1 MQIPTSAGML
11 ANSVLPV
18 TPTQGGLVT
27 RVAETAGSA
36 RFAPVEAVTSVSLS
50 RAVPEQRAQPST
62 APENSGR
69 PDISP
74 AQAQANKGESA
85 GAEQNSQA
93 NDASATQAKAGNRS
107 ERSDA
112 DNESKQQ
119 ERIQEQQQKQ
129 DLELIRTLSQ
139 REAEVHAHENAHSA
153 VGGQYAGSASYT
165 YQRGPDGVNYAV
177 GGEVSIDVSAIPG
190 DPAATLQK
198 MQLVQRAALAPAEPS
213 AQDRKVA
220 ALAAQQA
227 NQARAELATQQ
238 GDNGSQQDSSDAVL
252 ADDQQKRSGITQN
265 VSQSTSQASQQDS
278 AIESQADS
286 NQTGFQVA
294 NERIAKINEILVSI
308 SQSDTRNASGQLLD
322 AVV

>member
-1 MQIPTSAGML
+1 MQIPTSSGML

-27 RVAETAGSA
+27 RVAETAGSTS
-36 RFAPVEAVTSVSLS
+36 FAPVEAVTSVSLS

-93 NDASATQAKAGNRS
+93 NDASAAQAKAGNRS
-107 ERSDA
+107 EGA

-177 GGEVSIDVSAIPG
+177 GGEVSIDVSVIPG

-227 NQARAELATQQ
+227 NQARAELATQ

>member
-1 MQIPTSAGML
+1 MQIPTSSGML

-27 RVAETAGSA
+27 RVAETAGSTS
-36 RFAPVEAVTSVSLS
+36 FAPVEAVTSVSLS

-93 NDASATQAKAGNRS
+93 NDASAAQAKAGNRS
-107 ERSDA
+107 EGA

-177 GGEVSIDVSAIPG
+177 GGEVSIDVSVIPG
-190 DPAATLQK
+190 DPVATLQK

-227 NQARAELATQQ
+227 NQARAELATQ

>member
-27 RVAETAGSA
+27 RVAETAGSTS
-36 RFAPVEAVTSVSLS
+36 FAPVEAVTSVTLS

-74 AQAQANKGESA
+74 TQAQANKGEST

-93 NDASATQAKAGNRS
+93 DDASATQAKAGNRS

-139 REAEVHAHENAHSA
+139 RESEVHAHENAHSA

-177 GGEVSIDVSAIPG
+177 GGEVSIDASVIPG

-198 MQLVQRAALAPAEPS
+198 MQLIQRAALAPAEPS

-227 NQARAELATQQ
+227 NQARAELATQ
-238 GDNGSQQDSSDAVL
+238 GDNEAQQDGSDTVL
-252 ADDQQKRSGITQN
+252 ASDQLERSGITQN
-265 VSQSTSQASQQDS
+265 VFQSTPQATQQDS
-278 AIESQADS
+278 ATELPADS
-286 NQTGFQVA
+286 SKAGFQVA
-294 NERIAKINEILVSI
+294 NERIARINEILVSI
-308 SQSDTRNASGQLLD
+308 SQSDTSKASGQLLD

>member
-1 MQIPTSAGML
+1 MQIPTSSGML

-27 RVAETAGSA
+27 RVAETAGSTS
-36 RFAPVEAVTSVSLS
+36 FAPVEAVTSVSLS

-93 NDASATQAKAGNRS
+93 NDASAAQAKAGNRS
-107 ERSDA
+107 EGA

-177 GGEVSIDVSAIPG
+177 GGEVSIDVSVIPG

-227 NQARAELATQQ
+227 NQARAELATQ

-286 NQTGFQVA
+286 SKTGFQVA

>member
-27 RVAETAGSA
+27 RVAETAGSTS
-36 RFAPVEAVTSVSLS
+36 FAPVEAVTSVSLS

-74 AQAQANKGESA
+74 TQAQANKGESA

-93 NDASATQAKAGNRS
+93 NDASAAQAKAGNRS
-107 ERSDA
+107 EGA

-177 GGEVSIDVSAIPG
+177 GGEVSIDVSVIPG

-227 NQARAELATQQ
+227 NQARAELATQS
-238 GDNGSQQDSSDAVL
+238 DNGSQQDSSEAVL
-252 ADDQQKRSGITQN
+252 AGDQQERSGITQN

-286 NQTGFQVA
+286 SKTGFQVA

>member
-1 MQIPTSAGML
+1 MQIPTSSGML

-27 RVAETAGSA
+27 RVAETAGSTS
-36 RFAPVEAVTSVSLS
+36 FAPVEAVTSVSLS

-74 AQAQANKGESA
+74 TQAQANKGESA

-93 NDASATQAKAGNRS
+93 NDASAAQAKAGNRS
-107 ERSDA
+107 EGA

-177 GGEVSIDVSAIPG
+177 GGEVSIDVSVIPG

-227 NQARAELATQQ
+227 NQARAELATQS
-238 GDNGSQQDSSDAVL
+238 DNGSQQDSSEAVL
-252 ADDQQKRSGITQN
+252 AGDQQERSGITQN

-286 NQTGFQVA
+286 SKTGFQVA

-308 SQSDTRNASGQLLD
+308 SQSDASKASGQLLD

>member
-1 MQIPTSAGML
+1 MQIPTSSGML

-27 RVAETAGSA
+27 RVAETAGSTS
-36 RFAPVEAVTSVSLS
+36 FAPVEAVTSVSLS

-74 AQAQANKGESA
+74 TQAQANKGESA

-93 NDASATQAKAGNRS
+93 NDASAAQAKAGNRS
-107 ERSDA
+107 EGA

-227 NQARAELATQQ
+227 NQARAELATQS
-238 GDNGSQQDSSDAVL
+238 DNGSQQDSSEAVL
-252 ADDQQKRSGITQN
+252 AGDQQERSGITQN

-286 NQTGFQVA
+286 SKTGFQVA

>member
-74 AQAQANKGESA
+74 TQAQANKGESA

-93 NDASATQAKAGNRS
+93 NDASAAQAKAGNRS
-107 ERSDA
+107 EGA

>member
-1 MQIPTSAGML
+1 MQIPTSSGML

-27 RVAETAGSA
+27 RVAETAGSTS
-36 RFAPVEAVTSVSLS
+36 FAPVEAVTSVSLS

-93 NDASATQAKAGNRS
+93 NDASAAQAKAGNRS
-107 ERSDA
+107 EGA

-227 NQARAELATQQ
+227 NQARAELATQ